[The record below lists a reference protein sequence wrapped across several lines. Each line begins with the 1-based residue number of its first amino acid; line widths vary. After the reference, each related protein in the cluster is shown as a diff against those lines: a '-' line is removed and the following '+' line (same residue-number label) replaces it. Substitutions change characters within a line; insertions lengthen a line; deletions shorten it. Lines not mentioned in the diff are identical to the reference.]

1 MNPVEDGHNPL
12 RAPVV
17 RLFGISKSFER
28 GSGRDGVLD
37 QVSLD
42 LVRGETTSLVGAS
55 GSGKTTLLGLIAGL
69 LLPDS
74 GSVEFDGVEMSSL
87 HESARARLRSRR
99 LGVVLQ
105 SGNLIPFLT
114 ASENVQMAIKLGGC
128 PQKPAAGARRLLSEL
143 GVLHRASHLPRHLSG
158 GEAQRVA
165 LAMALAH
172 EPDVLLADEMTGEL
186 DSSTADK
193 VMDLVFRESSERRL
207 TVLFVTHNAALASRA
222 QNRAV
227 LTAGRVHPA

>member
-1 MNPVEDGHNPL
+1 M
-12 RAPVV
+12 V
-17 RLFGISKSFER
+17 RLLSISKSFEG
-28 GSGRDGVLD
+28 GSGRDRVLD

-69 LLPDS
+69 LLPDC
-74 GSVEFDGVEMSSL
+74 GRVEFDGVEMSSL

-105 SGNLIPFLT
+105 NGNLIPFLT
-114 ASENVQMAIKLGGC
+114 ASENIQMAIKLGGGS
-128 PQKPAAGARRLLSEL
+128 QKPVAAARRLLSEL

-193 VMDLVFRESSERRL
+193 VMDLVFRESSERGL
-207 TVLFVTHNAALASRA
+207 TVLFVTHSVALASRA

-227 LTAGRVHPA
+227 LTAGRVQPA

>member
-1 MNPVEDGHNPL
+1 M
-12 RAPVV
+12 V
-17 RLFGISKSFER
+17 RLLGISKSFEG
-28 GSGRDGVLD
+28 GSGRDRVLD

-69 LLPDS
+69 LLPDC
-74 GSVEFDGVEMSSL
+74 GRVEFDGVEMSSL

-105 SGNLIPFLT
+105 NGNLIPFLT
-114 ASENVQMAIKLGGC
+114 ASENIQMAIKLGGGSQQ
-128 PQKPAAGARRLLSEL
+128 PVAGARRLLSEL

-172 EPDVLLADEMTGEL
+172 EPEVLLADEMTGEL

-193 VMDLVFRESSERRL
+193 VMDLVFRESDERGL
-207 TVLFVTHNAALASRA
+207 TVLFVTHSVALARRA

-227 LTAGRVHPA
+227 LTAGRVQPV

>member
-1 MNPVEDGHNPL
+1 M
-12 RAPVV
+12 V
-17 RLFGISKSFER
+17 RLLSISKSFEG
-28 GSGRDGVLD
+28 GSGRDRVLD

-69 LLPDS
+69 LLPDC
-74 GSVEFDGVEMSSL
+74 GRVEFDGVEMSSL

-105 SGNLIPFLT
+105 NGNLIPFLT
-114 ASENVQMAIKLGGC
+114 ASENIQMAIKLGGGS
-128 PQKPAAGARRLLSEL
+128 QKPAAGARRLLSEL

>member
-1 MNPVEDGHNPL
+1 M
-12 RAPVV
+12 V
-17 RLFGISKSFER
+17 RLLSISKSFEG
-28 GSGRDGVLD
+28 GSGRDRVLD

-69 LLPDS
+69 LLPDC
-74 GSVEFDGVEMSSL
+74 GRVEFDGVEMSSL

-105 SGNLIPFLT
+105 NGNLIPFLT
-114 ASENVQMAIKLGGC
+114 ASENIQMAIKLGGGS
-128 PQKPAAGARRLLSEL
+128 QKPVAAARRLLSEL

-193 VMDLVFRESSERRL
+193 VMDLVFRESSERGL
-207 TVLFVTHNAALASRA
+207 TVLFVTHSVALASRA

-227 LTAGRVHPA
+227 LTAGRVQPT

>member
-1 MNPVEDGHNPL
+1 M
-12 RAPVV
+12 V
-17 RLFGISKSFER
+17 RLLSISKSFEG
-28 GSGRDGVLD
+28 GSGRNRVLD

-69 LLPDS
+69 LLPDC
-74 GSVEFDGVEMSSL
+74 GRVEFDGVEMSSL

-105 SGNLIPFLT
+105 NGNLIPFLT
-114 ASENVQMAIKLGGC
+114 ASENIQVAIKLGGGS
-128 PQKPAAGARRLLSEL
+128 QKPVAAARRLLSEL

-158 GEAQRVA
+158 GEAQRIA

-193 VMDLVFRESSERRL
+193 VMDLVFRESSERGL
-207 TVLFVTHNAALASRA
+207 TVLFVTHSVALASRA

-227 LTAGRVHPA
+227 LTAGRVQPA

>member
-1 MNPVEDGHNPL
+1 M
-12 RAPVV
+12 V
-17 RLFGISKSFER
+17 RLLSISKSFEG
-28 GSGRDGVLD
+28 GSGRDRVLD

-55 GSGKTTLLGLIAGL
+55 GSGKTTLLGLIAGP
-69 LLPDS
+69 LLPDC
-74 GSVEFDGVEMSSL
+74 GRVEFDGVEMSSL

-105 SGNLIPFLT
+105 NGNLIPFLT
-114 ASENVQMAIKLGGC
+114 ASENIQMAIKLGGGS
-128 PQKPAAGARRLLSEL
+128 QKPVAAARRLLSEL

-193 VMDLVFRESSERRL
+193 VMDLVFRESSERGL
-207 TVLFVTHNAALASRA
+207 TVLFVTHSVALASRA

-227 LTAGRVHPA
+227 LTAGRVQPA

>member
-1 MNPVEDGHNPL
+1 M
-12 RAPVV
+12 V
-17 RLFGISKSFER
+17 RLLGISKSFEG
-28 GSGRDGVLD
+28 GSGRDRVLD

-42 LVRGETTSLVGAS
+42 LVRGETMSLVGAS

-69 LLPDS
+69 LLPDC
-74 GSVEFDGVEMSSL
+74 GRVEFDGVEMSSL

-105 SGNLIPFLT
+105 NGNLIPFLT
-114 ASENVQMAIKLGGC
+114 ASEHIQMAIKLGGGS
-128 PQKPAAGARRLLSEL
+128 QKPVAAARRLLSEL

-193 VMDLVFRESSERRL
+193 VMDLVFRESSERGL
-207 TVLFVTHNAALASRA
+207 TVLFVTHSVALASRA

-227 LTAGRVHPA
+227 LTAGRVQPA